1 MARSDSTDDFEH
13 ELEGLDLASC
23 RAKIAVLL
31 AERERRR
38 DSTQRTHERVK
49 AMNYEL
55 SARREEAFTWRQQVQ
70 GKYEQNRQLEGQIA
84 TASAP
89 WGTAVDYDL
98 ERLRRAIEQR
108 LGAVVP
114 RRPEVNELGIRL
126 YGEME
131 LMVQKPAEVERVEQ
145 TQVDTVLITH
155 WRRSGS
161 EQKFHLS
168 YRVSAST
175 MVRDLREDA
184 CRYWGISREQ
194 YVLWTLGNEKLQADL
209 LIRKCFKP
217 GEPAHLILAPKVP
230 KNVLAPQ
237 NVQEAICAK
246 IGPKSRALRKKTR
259 SSVQNSEVRQGAAST
274 EPDNFYEQMA
284 QAPGLF
290 DFMTQRDRRVVSHLP
305 RIRFCSLCIYALLLV
320 LTCLSIA
327 AYKPKGQEYLSS
339 LGVTTSVSGVGE
351 EFQGIRDSDAA
362 WSWLTHTVSS
372 QLLRNTSSL
381 RMSNYL
387 PGWLRVSMQQVKP
400 ASHAECMQH
409 GLPEEVKC
417 FSEFYTQSSADKT
430 DLKDIQSYWSG
441 VVGLDGRSNDTVPWK
456 FMTEQEANHQRVG
469 SEVGQYQRYD
479 PSGYAVEY
487 NLQHSNLTAVYEAFV
502 ADMTTL
508 RNASWISRRTRAVHV
523 TFLAYNP
530 TYDYWMPSRYMLEF
544 PVSGVVQPSSH
555 VQLFRSVFHQFKFMG
570 MSQLMLDMVRVALVV
585 LVMLYQVTFETR
597 FEWKQSGKAW
607 RYFLGPR
614 GLADLGIIGIFTAI
628 FFDRYLHDFRS
639 HISTVGLAAEASKGY
654 SVESWHADIYRLNS
668 VFEAALLCL
677 VVWRLLSFM
686 KVNRHIFLIWQTLS
700 SSLRKFVRYLT
711 VFLPVLAGFILLAH
725 TYWRPH
731 LAEFQTLPSS
741 ATSVLMMLLG
751 DDAIAQRGDATR
763 PGTVIYVMGLYCL
776 IILFAVSSWTAVLV
790 QEYQKTRVA
799 AGFRPQEYTWS
810 EYDYVS
816 WILPAAL
823 KKAYC
828 VIRPSIVP
836 SEDIDDIDDCNV

>member
-456 FMTEQEANHQRVG
+456 FMTEQEAIHQQVG
-469 SEVGQYQRYD
+469 SEAGQYQRYD
-479 PSGYAVEY
+479 PSGYAVDY

-502 ADMTTL
+502 ADMIAL
-508 RNASWISRRTRAVHV
+508 RNASWISRQTRAVHV

-530 TYDYWMPSRYMLEF
+530 AYDYWMPTWYMLEF
-544 PVSGVVQPSSH
+544 PANGVVRPSAR
-555 VQLFRSVFHQFKFMG
+555 VQLFRSVFHQGKAMG
-570 MSQLMLDMVRVALVV
+570 MRQLVVDMVRIPFVALV
-585 LVMLYQVTFETR
+585 LLYQVTFEAMS
-597 FEWKQSGKAW
+597 EWKQSGKAW

-614 GLADLGIIGIFTAI
+614 GLADLGIIGIFIAI
-628 FFDRYLHDFRS
+628 LLERYLHGFRA
-639 HISTVGLAAEASKGY
+639 HISTVELVAEASKGY
-654 SVESWHADIYRLNS
+654 LGAMWRASAFHRNS
-668 VFEAALLCL
+668 VLEAFLLCL
-677 VVWRLLSFM
+677 VVWRLLAST
-686 KVNRHIFLIWQTLS
+686 KVNRHVFLIWKTLS
-700 SSLRKFVRYLT
+700 SSLAKFARMLM
-711 VFLPVLAGFILLAH
+711 VFAPALAGFVLLAH
-725 TYWRPH
+725 VIWRPQ
-731 LAEFQTLPSS
+731 LAGFQTFFSS
-741 ATSVLMMLLG
+741 AASVLMILVG
-751 DDAIAQRGDATR
+751 DDRIAQHGEVTR
-763 PGTVIYVMGLYCL
+763 PGTIIYILGFYCGVVI
-776 IILFAVSSWTAVLV
+776 FAVSSWTAVLA
-790 QEYQKTRVA
+790 QEYQKTRIA
-799 AGFRPQEYTWS
+799 AGFRPEEYAWS

-816 WILPAAL
+816 WLLPAPL

-828 VIRPSIVP
+828 LLRPSIVP
-836 SEDIDDIDDCNV
+836 SKDIEEIDDSVV

>member
-1 MARSDSTDDFEH
+1 MAHSDDSDDFAS
-13 ELEGLDLASC
+13 ELDGLDLAAC
-23 RAKIAVLL
+23 RARIAGLL
-31 AERERRR
+31 AERTRRE
-38 DSTQRTHERVK
+38 DSTQRVHVK
-49 AMNYEL
+49 MQALTYEL
-55 SARREEAFTWRQQVQ
+55 AARREEAAAWRQQLQ
-70 GKYEQNRQLEGQIA
+70 GKYKQNMQLEKEVPDA
-84 TASAP
+84 LVPMEA
-89 WGTAVDYDL
+89 AVDYYQ
-98 ERLRRAIEQR
+98 ERLRRLIEQE
-108 LGAVVP
+108 LSAAMP
-114 RRPEVNELGIRL
+114 RRPEVNHLGIRIL
-126 YGEME
+126 DERD
-131 LMVQKPAEVERVEQ
+131 LMVHKPADVERFEQ
-145 TQVDTVLITH
+145 AQVDTILITH
-155 WRRSGS
+155 WRNSGS
-161 EQKFHLS
+161 EHKFHSS
-168 YRVSAST
+168 YRVSAIAT
-175 MVRDLREDA
+175 VTELREDA
-184 CRYWGISREQ
+184 CTYWGISEEQ
-194 YVLWTLGNEKLQADL
+194 YVLWTLGNEKVQDGLSIQ
-209 LIRKCFKP
+209 KCFKP
-217 GEPAHLILAPKVP
+217 NEQAHLILAPKVP
-230 KNVLAPQ
+230 TNREVPES
-237 NVQEAICAK
+237 VQEAIRAK
-246 IGPKSRALRKKTR
+246 RGVKARAARKKA
-259 SSVQNSEVRQGAAST
+259 NAEMRQGTSGMQ
-274 EPDNFYEQMA
+274 PDSFYEQMA

-290 DFMTQRDRRVVSHLP
+290 EFMTQRDRRVVGHL
-305 RIRFCSLCIYALLLV
+305 RRSRLCSVCIYAVLFV

-327 AYKPKGQEYLSS
+327 WTRPKSQEYMSS
-339 LGVTTSVSGVGE
+339 LGVSTSVSGVKGAFE
-351 EFQGIRDSDAA
+351 GIRDPGAA
-362 WSWLTHTVSS
+362 WNWLTHTVSTE
-372 QLLRNTSSL
+372 LLRNTSSL
-381 RMSNYL
+381 SSLRETNYL
-387 PGWLRVSMQQVKP
+387 TGWLRVRMQQVKL
-400 ASHAECMQH
+400 ASHAECLQH
-409 GLPEEVKC
+409 GLPEDVKC
-417 FSEFYTQSSADKT
+417 FSEFYTQSSAEKS
-430 DLKDIQSYWSG
+430 DLEDVQSYWSG
-441 VVGLDGRSNDTVPWK
+441 IVGVDGRSNETVPWK